1 MLNNQDGSFGFEPLP
16 GANAQE
22 RQQAAR
28 EQWRLEEERLRYEE
42 ERLRYE
48 EERRRQQ
55 QDWARQ
61 EQENRLEERMR
72 AIAEHDRDEYRT
84 PSAAGS
90 LFEFLRHHWAVWQQ
104 NRQGRRGRGR

>member
-1 MLNNQDGSFGFEPLP
+1 MLNNQDRLFGYEPLP

-28 EQWRLEEERLRYEE
+28 EQWRLEEERLRDEE

-55 QDWARQ
+55 EEWAH
-61 EQENRLEERMR
+61 RLEERMR
-72 AIAEHDRDEYRT
+72 AVAERDLDEYPT
-84 PSAAGS
+84 HSAAGS
-90 LFEFLRHHWAVWQQ
+90 LFEYLRHHWAVWQQ